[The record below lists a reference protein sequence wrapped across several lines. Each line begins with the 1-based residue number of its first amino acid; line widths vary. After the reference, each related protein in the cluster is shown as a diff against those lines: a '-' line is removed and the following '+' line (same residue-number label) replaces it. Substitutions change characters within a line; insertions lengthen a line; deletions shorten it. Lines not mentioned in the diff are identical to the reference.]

1 MTTST
6 TTTIVRGRDEG
17 DATWFLN
24 TLTTKVVGVAETGS
38 AYGITEQWVTAASN
52 PPLHRHGGEDEAFY
66 VLEGEVEVE
75 VDGAVSTATP
85 GTLAFVPR
93 GAVHTY
99 RVVSPTARLLVITSG
114 KPSDNL
120 EDFFFAMGDPA
131 EARVLPESAAPDME
145 RLTTLAARSGIEFV

>member
-6 TTTIVRGRDEG
+6 TTTIIRGHDEG
-17 DATWFLN
+17 EATWFLN
-24 TLTTKVVGVAETGS
+24 TLTTKVLGVAETGR

-52 PPLHRHGGEDEAFY
+52 PPLHRHEGEDEAFY
-66 VLEGEVEVE
+66 VLDGEVEVE
-75 VDGAVSTATP
+75 VDGKVSSVTTGA
-85 GTLAFVPR
+85 LAFVPR

-114 KPSDNL
+114 KPADNL

-131 EARVLPESAAPDME
+131 EARVLPEPAAPDMD
-145 RLTTLAARSGIEFV
+145 RLVALAARSGIEFV